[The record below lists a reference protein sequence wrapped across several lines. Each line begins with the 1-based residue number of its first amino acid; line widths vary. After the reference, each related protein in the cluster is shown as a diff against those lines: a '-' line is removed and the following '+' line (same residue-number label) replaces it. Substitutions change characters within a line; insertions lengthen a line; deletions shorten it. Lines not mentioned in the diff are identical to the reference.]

1 MADNGAGAG
10 SWLSHP
16 GGMAV
21 PGRSRSLP
29 APSLTQNYFS
39 QNFLYFGLIAQQQF
53 YPPGSMGGVVSRHAG
68 CTNIGGEKYAGRT
81 TVS

>member
-29 APSLTQNYFS
+29 APSLTQNYRS
-39 QNFLYFGLIAQQQF
+39 LNFLYFGLNA
-53 YPPGSMGGVVSRHAG
+53 
-68 CTNIGGEKYAGRT
+68 
-81 TVS
+81 